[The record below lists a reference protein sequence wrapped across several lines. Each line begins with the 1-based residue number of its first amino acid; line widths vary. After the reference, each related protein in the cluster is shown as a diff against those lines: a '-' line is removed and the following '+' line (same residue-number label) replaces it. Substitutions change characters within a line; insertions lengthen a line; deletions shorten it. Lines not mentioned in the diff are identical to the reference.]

1 MTAGRVL
8 VVGGGIGGLVAARA
22 LTRAG
27 AAVEV
32 VEQAPSFEPVG
43 AGITIQANA
52 RAILDAL
59 DVALPAEDVVNI
71 GRFEMRSGDR
81 VVMEGDSSVFELGTP
96 SVNIHRADLH
106 RALLA
111 ATEDVP
117 KRLGVAVTGVRDE
130 GDGVTVSFAAG
141 SDERWDVVVGADGF
155 HSAVRSALLPNDPPA
170 RYSGQTCWRFAV
182 EAPELVPD
190 LTIERWT
197 PGRRVGVV
205 PLSRGRIYVYLV
217 ESAPPG
223 TPGPGTD
230 RPEALRRFVEVDPRV
245 GPMLERMEGVPVHHG
260 DLFDRPA
267 ISFGRGRVVLIG
279 DAAHAM
285 TPNLGQGAGT
295 AIEDAAALAIAWTR
309 GGDLPAALT
318 TARMK
323 RVSSVQAVSWR
334 IGKLAHMGN
343 PVARWLRDR
352 VLGLVPAS
360 ASEKQALAMWEPG
373 FLLARELRDLLPG
386 DNAALRPR

>member
-1 MTAGRVL
+1 MSRVL
-8 VVGGGIGGLVAARA
+8 IAGGGIGGLVAARA
-22 LTRAG
+22 LHRAG
-27 AAVEV
+27 ATVEV

-81 VVMEGDSSVFELGTP
+81 VVMEGDSSVSDLETP

-111 ATEDVP
+111 ATDGIP
-117 KRLGVAVTGVRDE
+117 KRLGVAVTGVAE
-130 GDGVTVSFAAG
+130 GADGVAVTFADG
-141 SDERWDVVVGADGF
+141 SEGRWDVVVGADGF
-155 HSAVRSALLPNDPPA
+155 HSAVRAALLPHDPPP
-170 RYSGQTCWRFAV
+170 RYAGQTCWRFAV

-190 LTIERWT
+190 VTVERWT

-230 RPEALRRFVEVDPRV
+230 SPEALGRFVEVDPRI
-245 GPMLERMEGVPVHHG
+245 GPMLERLDGVPVHHG

-309 GGDLPAALT
+309 GADLPAALT
-318 TARMK
+318 SARRK

-334 IGKLAHMGN
+334 IGKLAHVGN

-352 VLGLVPAS
+352 LLGLVPAS

-373 FLLARELRDLLPG
+373 FLLARQLREHLPHA
-386 DNAALRPR
+386 NAAPRPR